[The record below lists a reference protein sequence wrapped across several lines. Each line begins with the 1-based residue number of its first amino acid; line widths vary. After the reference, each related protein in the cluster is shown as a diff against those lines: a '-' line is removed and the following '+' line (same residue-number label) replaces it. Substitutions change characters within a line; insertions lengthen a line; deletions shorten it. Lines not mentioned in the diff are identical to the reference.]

1 MNPNFILLA
10 IPFFL
15 LTILAEYIYGRIK
28 KKEYYN
34 FEDFITNMNIGI
46 GNQAL
51 NAIFKAVI
59 LMIYDY
65 TVRNFAFFTIEA
77 SVLSF
82 IACTVLYDFLFYWAH
97 RWGHEWNL
105 YWGAHIVHH
114 QSEEYNLSVALRQS
128 WFHNIMAMAIFM
140 PLPFLGFDIITFG
153 AAAAFQTLYQYW
165 IHTRHVGKLGPL
177 EWILNTPSHHR
188 VHHATNE
195 KYLDKNYGGVL
206 IIWDRMFGTFM
217 EEEEEPTY
225 GITTQLKSWNPIW
238 ANYHF
243 YVDLWKGMKMLPKWK
258 DRFLL
263 LFKGPEHLG
272 KMLGQKGVEK
282 ATGAIEKY
290 RTRVTLSMQIYVMF
304 QFAMLIAGLIFYMSY
319 FNDITWFYRG
329 IFLALILLTLLNCG
343 AILENKKWTNL
354 VEVVRLLA
362 FLPIYNIWYWSY
374 APDWLAYTFPI
385 TLTLVVGFF
394 VWLTINWWY
403 YNIRTVKA

>member
-51 NAIFKAVI
+51 SAIFKAVI
-59 LMIYDY
+59 LMVYDY

-82 IACTVLYDFLFYWAH
+82 ITCIVLYDFLFYWAH

-128 WFHNIMAMAIFM
+128 WFHNLMAIAIFM
-140 PLPFLGFDIITFG
+140 PIPFLGFDIITFG
-153 AAAAFQTLYQYW
+153 VAAAFQTLYQYW

-177 EWILNTPSHHR
+177 EWVLNTPSHHR

-243 YVDLWKGMKMLPKWK
+243 YIDLWQGMKMLPKWK
-258 DRFLL
+258 DKFML
-263 LFKGPEHLG
+263 LFKGPDHLG
-272 KMLGQKGVEK
+272 NMLGQKGIERAAEK
-282 ATGAIEKY
+282 VDKY
-290 RTRVTLSMQIYVMF
+290 RTKVTLSMQIYVMF
-304 QFAMLIAGLIFYMSY
+304 QFAMLITGLIFYMSY
-319 FNDITWFYRG
+319 FSELTWFYRG
-329 IFLALILLTLLNCG
+329 VFLALIMLTLLNCG
-343 AILENKKWTNL
+343 AILENKKWTNV

-362 FLPIYNIWYWSY
+362 FLPVYNVFYWSY

-394 VWLTINWWY
+394 VWLIINWWY
-403 YNIRTVKA
+403 YNVRTVKA